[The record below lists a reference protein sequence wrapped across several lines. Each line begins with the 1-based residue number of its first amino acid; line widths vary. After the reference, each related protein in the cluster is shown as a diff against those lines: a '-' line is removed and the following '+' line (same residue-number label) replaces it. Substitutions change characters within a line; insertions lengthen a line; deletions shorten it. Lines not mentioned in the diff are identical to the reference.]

1 MKNKISLLLAGF
13 GLSVLLCSCVSTS
26 ATAQKIAIVD
36 VQAVVNKSEQVQAL
50 KQEQQSKMQALEQWI
65 KDAQSDV
72 EKKELQA
79 DKDELVRKYNDE
91 LAKRRDAITKEYQ
104 EKLQEIDDN
113 DVQTMNLLGQYY
125 IVSDEAQKAEDCFA
139 NIKKIDP
146 NYNDLYRDWA
156 ERFIQKGDEERAEPY
171 LL

>member
-104 EKLQEIDDN
+104 EKLQEIDKSITDTIKETAKTKGYDIVLSKSIVIAGGDDITA
-113 DVQTMNLLGQYY
+113 DVQE
-125 IVSDEAQKAEDCFA
+125 VVK
-139 NIKKIDP
+139 
-146 NYNDLYRDWA
+146 
-156 ERFIQKGDEERAEPY
+156 
-171 LL
+171 

>member
-72 EKKELQA
+72 EKKEVQA

-91 LAKRRDAITKEYQ
+91 LAKRRDASTKEYQ
-104 EKLQEIDDN
+104 EKLQEIDKSITDTIKETAKTKGYDIVLSKSIVIAGGDDITA
-113 DVQTMNLLGQYY
+113 DVQE
-125 IVSDEAQKAEDCFA
+125 VVK
-139 NIKKIDP
+139 
-146 NYNDLYRDWA
+146 
-156 ERFIQKGDEERAEPY
+156 
-171 LL
+171 

>member
-104 EKLQEIDDN
+104 EKLQEIDKSITDTIKETAKAKGYDFVLSKSIVIAGGDDITA
-113 DVQTMNLLGQYY
+113 DVQE
-125 IVSDEAQKAEDCFA
+125 VVK
-139 NIKKIDP
+139 
-146 NYNDLYRDWA
+146 
-156 ERFIQKGDEERAEPY
+156 
-171 LL
+171 

>member
-1 MKNKISLLLAGF
+1 MKNKISLLLAEF

-104 EKLQEIDDN
+104 EKLQEIDKSITDTIKETAKAKGYDIVLSKSIVIAGGDDITA
-113 DVQTMNLLGQYY
+113 DVQE
-125 IVSDEAQKAEDCFA
+125 VVK
-139 NIKKIDP
+139 
-146 NYNDLYRDWA
+146 
-156 ERFIQKGDEERAEPY
+156 
-171 LL
+171 